1 MKHTY
6 RVLIV
11 DDDPDD
17 QFLIKTAFEQESEK
31 FILDIASDGNEVLT
45 MIQTPLFLP
54 DLILLDLNMPFVSG
68 FGVLQYL
75 KESPRHCHIPVII
88 LTTSSQPD
96 DVEQA
101 YKFGANTFIS
111 KPSSHQELTRLVR
124 HLRVYWF
131 ELATIYTAGV
141 R

>member
-1 MKHTY
+1 MKSTY

-17 QFLIKTAFEQESEK
+17 QYLIKIAFEQESEK
-31 FILDIASDGNEVLT
+31 FILDIASDGNEVLA

-75 KESPRHCHIPVII
+75 KQSPRHCHIPVII

-101 YKFGANTFIS
+101 YKFGANTFIT
-111 KPSSHQELTRLVR
+111 KPASQQGLTELVR
-124 HLRVYWF
+124 YLRGYWF
-131 ELATIYTAGV
+131 DLATIYTAGN
-141 R
+141 